1 MVFLHIPHS
10 LTEEEQ
16 MLQAKY
22 AKLRKKKK
30 QVAAFKNQGSTKS
43 EQDQS
48 SKTASSLVSSKKSV
62 GSLDAKEQAKK
73 LIRSGNLKLQPSQD
87 REKSEKSTGFKRSQ
101 GLERKLTGLDNAR
114 AGYQPFSATHGPGG
128 GFDMG
133 ADDMNP
139 EPVEPPSKKVKNL
152 YESFVA
158 ARDREERG
166 LPSES
171 GESLSS
177 LKTGDKPRQGGNTV
191 YVFGYQITED
201 LLRNAFMPLGKIV
214 NISMEVEKNCGFVT
228 FDKGESAE
236 NAITEFNG
244 NVVGNIQLKVSMARR
259 QPVIDPIND
268 ASSSAT
274 WSTIAASHSQKGS
287 HKDKRE
293 LVAYDEDVF

>member
-1 MVFLHIPHS
+1 M
-10 LTEEEQ
+10 
-16 MLQAKY
+16 KY

-30 QVAAFKNQGSTKS
+30 LLAAIKAQNSNKDTESKPVTGPITSTH
-43 EQDQS
+43 
-48 SKTASSLVSSKKSV
+48 KKPL
-62 GSLDAKEQAKK
+62 GTGDAKEQAKK
-73 LIRSGNLKLQPSQD
+73 LIRSGTINLHPTQEKD
-87 REKSEKSTGFKRSQ
+87 RGGEKSTGFKRSQ

-128 GFDMG
+128 GFDTG
-133 ADDMNP
+133 GEDMNP
-139 EPVEPPSKKVKNL
+139 EPEPPKKVTKNL
-152 YESFVA
+152 YETFVA

-166 LPSES
+166 IADA
-171 GESLSS
+171 GESMSS
-177 LKTGDKPRQGGNTV
+177 LKSSDKPRQGNTV

-201 LLRNAFMPLGKIV
+201 LLKNALSPLGKIV

-228 FDKGESAE
+228 FDRSESAE
-236 NAITEFNG
+236 SAISEFNG
-244 NVVGNIQLKVSMARR
+244 NVVGGIQLKVSMARR

-293 LVAYDEDVF
+293 LVAYDEDMF

>member
-1 MVFLHIPHS
+1 MKENNDIKIIL
-10 LTEEEQ
+10 
-16 MLQAKY
+16 
-22 AKLRKKKK
+22 AKLNHI
-30 QVAAFKNQGSTKS
+30 FT
-43 EQDQS
+43 
-48 SKTASSLVSSKKSV
+48 L
-62 GSLDAKEQAKK
+62 
-73 LIRSGNLKLQPSQD
+73 
-87 REKSEKSTGFKRSQ
+87 
-101 GLERKLTGLDNAR
+101 
-114 AGYQPFSATHGPGG
+114 GG

-214 NISMEVEKNCGFVT
+214 NISMEVEK
-228 FDKGESAE
+228 
-236 NAITEFNG
+236 
-244 NVVGNIQLKVSMARR
+244 VGT
-259 QPVIDPIND
+259 P
-268 ASSSAT
+268 
-274 WSTIAASHSQKGS
+274 
-287 HKDKRE
+287 
-293 LVAYDEDVF
+293 

>member
-1 MVFLHIPHS
+1 M
-10 LTEEEQ
+10 
-16 MLQAKY
+16 KY

-30 QVAAFKNQGSTKS
+30 LLAAIKAQNSNKDTESKPVTGPITSTH
-43 EQDQS
+43 
-48 SKTASSLVSSKKSV
+48 KKPL
-62 GSLDAKEQAKK
+62 GTGDAKEQAKK
-73 LIRSGNLKLQPSQD
+73 LIRSGTINLHPTQEKD
-87 REKSEKSTGFKRSQ
+87 RGGEKSTGFKRSQ

-128 GFDMG
+128 GFDTG
-133 ADDMNP
+133 GEDMNP
-139 EPVEPPSKKVKNL
+139 EPEPPKKVTKNL
-152 YESFVA
+152 YETFVA

-166 LPSES
+166 IADV
-171 GESLSS
+171 GESMSS
-177 LKTGDKPRQGGNTV
+177 LKSSDKPRQGNTV

-201 LLRNAFMPLGKIV
+201 LLKNALSPLGKIV

-228 FDKGESAE
+228 FDRSESAE
-236 NAITEFNG
+236 SAISEFNG
-244 NVVGNIQLKVSMARR
+244 NVVGGIQLKVSMARR

-293 LVAYDEDVF
+293 LVAYDEDMF